1 MPTSGTGSSA
11 FLIIWVVALF
21 AMMYFLTIRPQQQK
35 KKKREAMM
43 ASLRKDN
50 RIITIGGLRAVIVDV
65 KEDDLIINIA
75 EDSSQ
80 EFLCRIKKWGV
91 NAVEGKPEFAE
102 KPAEKKS

>member
-1 MPTSGTGSSA
+1 MGSEGTGGST

-21 AMMYFLTIRPQQQK
+21 AMMYFLTIRPQQQQ

-50 RIITIGGLRAVIVDV
+50 RIITIGGVRAVIVDV

-80 EFLCRIKKWGV
+80 DILCRIKKWGV
-91 NAVEGKPEFAE
+91 NAVEGKPEFAD
-102 KPAEKKS
+102 KQEKKS

>member
-1 MPTSGTGSSA
+1 MTSSGGSSTL
-11 FLIIWVVALF
+11 LIVWVVALF
-21 AMMYFLTIRPQQQK
+21 AMMYFLTIRPQQQQ

-65 KEDDLIINIA
+65 KDDDLIINVA

-80 EFLCRIKKWGV
+80 EILCRIKKWAI

>member
-1 MPTSGTGSSA
+1 MTTGSGGST

-21 AMMYFLTIRPQQQK
+21 AMMYFLTIRPQQQQ

-50 RIITIGGLRAVIVDV
+50 RVTTIGGLRAVIVDV

-80 EFLCRIKKWGV
+80 EMLCRIKKWAI

-102 KPAEKKS
+102 KPTEKKS